1 MKTNK
6 IFSLLTVLVL
16 GLAMVGLV
24 TPVVAYWTDVDGDGY
39 KSESDG
45 NNPPYDCDD
54 TNAAINPGADEVC
67 DDDVDNDC
75 DGLIDG
81 NDPDCQQHIPEF
93 ATIALPV
100 ASVLGLLFFFNHRKR
115 RKE

>member
-24 TPVVAYWTDVDGDGY
+24 TPVVADWAYDNDRDGY
-39 KSESDG
+39 KTGG
-45 NNPPYDCDD
+45 NNHPYDCDD
-54 TNAAINPGADEVC
+54 TNSAINPGADEVC